1 MGAFKC
7 STDLVLRV
15 AAMPSFQLIG
25 VLLEMLI
32 KKIKETSE
40 AKQSTGAIKLKTEQ
54 MNTHNG
60 NNGIWD
66 A

>member
-1 MGAFKC
+1 
-7 STDLVLRV
+7 
-15 AAMPSFQLIG
+15 MPSFQLIG

-32 KKIKETSE
+32 KKMKETSE
-40 AKQSTGAIKLKTEQ
+40 AKQATGAIKLKTEQ

-66 A
+66 V

>member
-1 MGAFKC
+1 
-7 STDLVLRV
+7 
-15 AAMPSFQLIG
+15 MPSFQLIG